1 MKKGFTVVELFFWL
15 AILALIVGGF
25 VYKNAKQFQK
35 APVDDPAKQGAVDRL
50 RVQDSYNQRSVNEN

>member
-1 MKKGFTVVELFFWL
+1 VELFFWL